1 MHGSSFIRNQGL
13 DRLQSNPAR
22 ETGQLYRDCENYM
35 DNDHPS
41 SSMTKELLAFGFG
54 LKMFMTIQ
62 SDPYVKGNIIMQTET
77 YKLLSHEHVFVF
89 LDITDDQR
97 LEQLAQA
104 LTECGGIRSSRRIF
118 LFPKAADT
126 AEMMQMID
134 DLDAQDCV
142 AIADADADDD
152 RGKTML
158 VVPQSPSSEGI
169 HLAAE

>member
-1 MHGSSFIRNQGL
+1 
-13 DRLQSNPAR
+13 
-22 ETGQLYRDCENYM
+22 
-35 DNDHPS
+35 
-41 SSMTKELLAFGFG
+41 
-54 LKMFMTIQ
+54 
-62 SDPYVKGNIIMQTET
+62 MQTET

-97 LEQLAQA
+97 LEQLAQV

-126 AEMMQMID
+126 AEIMQMID
-134 DLDAQDCV
+134 ELDAQDCV
-142 AIADADADDD
+142 AIADADDD
-152 RGKTML
+152 RGKAML